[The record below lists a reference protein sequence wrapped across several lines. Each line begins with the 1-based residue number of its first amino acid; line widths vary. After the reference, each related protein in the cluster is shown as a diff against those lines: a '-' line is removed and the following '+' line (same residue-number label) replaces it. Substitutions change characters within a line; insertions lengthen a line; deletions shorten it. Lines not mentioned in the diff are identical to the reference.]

1 MINFFN
7 RLGTGLADI
16 WTNLQDP
23 DSYAW
28 MAWTWQVALFF
39 CAIATLLVIFTL
51 LAVYKPETPRIG
63 ILTIPTT
70 RGDRLFISLL
80 GSAFIHVLWLAL
92 APANLDLWWASL
104 LCLFYA
110 VGVFLLV

>member
-1 MINFFN
+1 MNAIQAS
-7 RLGTGLADI
+7 LIEDLSSI
-16 WTNLQDP
+16 WTALLDP

-39 CAIATLLVIFTL
+39 GTIALLLFIFTM
-51 LAVYKPETPRIG
+51 LAVYRPETPRVG

-80 GSAFIHVLWLAL
+80 GSAFIHVLWLAF
-92 APANLDLWWASL
+92 APASLELWWASL

>member
-1 MINFFN
+1 MYAVQASFAEN
-7 RLGTGLADI
+7 LSAI
-16 WTNLQDP
+16 WAALLDP

-28 MAWTWQVALFF
+28 MAWTWQVAVFF
-39 CAIATLLVIFTL
+39 CAIGFLLIVFTL
-51 LAVYKPETPRIG
+51 LAVYRPETPRVG

-70 RGDRLFISLL
+70 RGDRLFITLL
-80 GSAFIHVLWLAL
+80 GSAFIHVLWLAF
-92 APANLDLWWASL
+92 APESLDLWWASL